1 MSSSPSIPRDPPAN
15 PAQDYAALLALGLDY
30 CQRLTEDTWTDYN
43 EHDPGVT
50 ILEQLCY
57 ALTDLGLRNSQ
68 PVPVLLAPAPGTTA
82 AADTLI
88 SGERILSSAPWTV
101 ADYRRMLYDR
111 VVHLKNA
118 WLAAPGDA
126 VAGQGPAAASKASDA
141 YAWSMGLYEVRVES
155 FIEDIKSDDER
166 AALIESVVRQMRAQR
181 NLGEDLASVVL
192 LQPHAIEVH
201 ALIEVGINADPVGVL
216 AQVLFDLQHFLVP
229 FPRVELA
236 DALLQAGM
244 PPDEIFRGP
253 RLGLGVI
260 GESGLANY
268 RRDVTRQQVI
278 DIILAVP
285 GVRRVSKVSLAGVGL
300 NAAGDAIALQPN
312 EVPRLAP
319 SIFEPPTRRPYTIQ
333 LELEGGIAQSV
344 DSARVYS
351 RIEALIAAL
360 TDQQNYAELQTR
372 ALGYGRAATAS
383 YVDLPHYTS
392 IQHQF
397 PMTYGIGR
405 EGVPALPHW
414 SVESAGGRLQG
425 SVPVT
430 SDRRRRQA
438 LAQQLKGYLLLFEQL
453 LANQFAQLA
462 NAWQLFALELGPPA
476 QHSYFWQ
483 PLVHTPELDTDP
495 PDVLA
500 LLTQRTGPDGTEQMQ
515 HGVYVIDAERRV
527 VLVGRETGNLSDA
540 HAVRAELVRR
550 GAAANAYQIERIAQP
565 ELSGQAEFRLTIHAA
580 DGNLLAYGEERYGT
594 LERAQFAL
602 TRMAALLARCVDD
615 PAQTARH
622 LIVRALSGITVRI
635 ADRGGRIVLDSG
647 ALPDAQARTRRERD
661 LLLHGV
667 EPSRYRVRR
676 DDRGWLRLT
685 LHDAQHELLASGEIR
700 YASLESARLG
710 RDELVAWVVRLRDEP
725 SLHDAYIE
733 ASPAVPGKTLPG
745 AYLAGLAELNARF
758 DPAVERRNR
767 FLDHLLAR
775 FGERFEDSLLARLDP
790 RDDGG
795 TALQIGLQRAKT
807 LFLRNLVPLGAGRAT
822 GPDYGRALTKSDYG
836 PGGQEDEPAD
846 GFVRRLA
853 LLLGIEVPAD
863 ADGVLRSAHFRM
875 TRENPPFLYV
885 EREEGAGAR
894 VPPANQRSFTF
905 HAKQPAIIASLL
917 EHGLTPEHYS
927 VRHDAHAQ
935 YGVSHD
941 GSGSWVLT
949 FAWPGDKPQ
958 DIHRAGSREAIHAAR
973 DRLMHYLRGLS
984 HDARA
989 LQSGEGFHMVEHI
1002 LLRPDQLSAD
1012 DGFYRQRVSL
1022 FFPNWPVRFQDP
1034 EFRAFAQR
1042 TVFDNTPVHLD
1053 VRCYWLGFGEMTEF
1067 ERLDGVWRS
1076 DLHRF
1081 ANQSQGERPGGTARA
1096 MRAFIERMD
1105 LRDREEGDDA
1115 AEGGVH
1121 DEPGMR
1127 RRHGG
1132 NHGAGK

>member
-1 MSSSPSIPRDPPAN
+1 MNSSATIPRDPPSN

-43 EHDPGVT
+43 EHDPGIT

-68 PVPVLLAPAPGTTA
+68 SVPVLLAPEPGKTAP
-82 AADTLI
+82 ADTLI
-88 SGERILSSAPWTV
+88 SGERILSSACWTV

-118 WLAAPGDA
+118 WLGPPGEA
-126 VAGQGPAAASKASDA
+126 VAGQGPAFAAAAASARSA
-141 YAWSMGLYEVRVES
+141 GLYEVRVES
-155 FIEDIKSDDER
+155 FAEDLKSDDER
-166 AALIESVVRQMRAQR
+166 AALIESVARQMRAQR

-192 LQPHAIEVH
+192 LQSH
-201 ALIEVGINADPVGVL
+201 ALEVYALLEVGINADPVDVL

-229 FPRVELA
+229 FPKVELA

-244 PPDEIFRGP
+244 APDEVFRGP

-260 GESGLANY
+260 EDRGLADY
-268 RRDVTRQQVI
+268 KRHVTPQQVI
-278 DIILAVP
+278 DIMLAVP
-285 GVRRVSKVSLAGVGL
+285 GVRRGSKVRLSGAGL
-300 NAAGDAIALQPN
+300 DARGETVVLQAN

-319 SIFEPPTRRPYTIQ
+319 SIFEPPAGRPYTIQ
-333 LELEGGIAQSV
+333 VQLEGGITQSV
-344 DSARVYS
+344 DSGRVYR

-360 TDQQNYAELQTR
+360 TDQQNYTQLQTR
-372 ALGYGRAATAS
+372 ALGYGRAETAT
-383 YVDLPHYTS
+383 YVDLGHYTS

-414 SVESAGGRLQG
+414 SVENAGGRLPRG
-425 SVPVT
+425 APVT

-462 NAWQLFALELGPPA
+462 NAWQLFALELGPAA

-500 LLTQRTGPDGTEQMQ
+500 LLTQKAGPDGTEQMQ
-515 HGVYVIDAERRV
+515 HGVYVIDEARRV

-540 HAVRAELVRR
+540 HALRAELVRS
-550 GAAANAYQIERIAQP
+550 GAAVDAYRIESVVP
-565 ELSGQAEFRLTIHAA
+565 SELAGQAEFRLTAHAA
-580 DGNLLAYGEERYGT
+580 DGSLLAFGEERYGT
-594 LERAQFAL
+594 LARAQSAM
-602 TRMAALLARCVDD
+602 TRVAALLARCVDD
-615 PAQTARH
+615 PVQMARY
-622 LIVRALSGITVRI
+622 LIVRTLSGIAVRI
-635 ADRGGRIVLDSG
+635 ADKGGRIVLDSG
-647 ALPDAQARTRRERD
+647 ALPSPQARSRRELE
-661 LLLHGV
+661 LLLHGA

-676 DDRGWLRLT
+676 DDHGWLRLT
-685 LHDAQHELLASGEIR
+685 LHDAEHELLASGEIR
-700 YASLESARLG
+700 YASLDSARLG
-710 RDELVAWVVRLRDEP
+710 RDELVEWMRSLRGDPALRDT
-725 SLHDAYIE
+725 YIE
-733 ASPAVPGKTLPG
+733 ASPAEPGKALPG
-745 AYLAGLAELNARF
+745 AYLAGLAELRARF

-775 FGERFEDSLLARLDP
+775 FGERFEDGLLKRLDP

-795 TALQIGLQRAKT
+795 ASLRIGLQRAKT

-822 GPDYGRALTKSDYG
+822 GPNYGRALTSGDYG
-836 PGGQEDEPAD
+836 PEGKDDEPAD
-846 GFVRRLA
+846 GFARRLA

-863 ADGVLRSAHFRM
+863 ADGVLRSAHFHM
-875 TRENPPFLYV
+875 TRENPPFLYA
-885 EREEGAGAR
+885 EREEGAGTHVA
-894 VPPANQRSFTF
+894 PANQRSFTF
-905 HAKQPAIIASLL
+905 RSKDPAIIASLL
-917 EHGLTPEHYS
+917 EHGLTLEHYS
-927 VRHDAHAQ
+927 VRHEAHAQ
-935 YGVSHD
+935 YGVRHD

-949 FAWPGDKPQ
+949 FAWPGGTPQ
-958 DIHRAGSREAIHAAR
+958 DVHRAASREAIYAAR
-973 DRLMHYLRGLS
+973 DRLIYHLNALS
-984 HDARA
+984 HDASA

-1002 LLRPDQLSAD
+1002 LLRPQQLSAD
-1012 DGFYRQRVSL
+1012 DSFYHQRVSL
-1022 FFPNWPVRFQDP
+1022 FFPDWPVRFQAP

-1042 TVFDNTPVHLD
+1042 IVFDNTPVHLD

-1076 DLHRF
+1076 ELHRF
-1081 ANQSQGERPGGTARA
+1081 ANQPQGERPGEAAQA
-1096 MRAFIERMD
+1096 MRAFIERID
-1105 LRDREEGDDA
+1105 LRDSEKA
-1115 AEGGVH
+1115 GGGGAGESRTH
-1121 DEPGMR
+1121 GGSGGP
-1127 RRHGG
+1127 RRHGATG
-1132 NHGAGK
+1132 RATG